1 MDCNCTI
8 TELGA
13 YSLMGVYICLL
24 PLLFFTLTSSSCIST
39 RCAFPCAITFS
50 FCPTQ
55 FGEKFIGLLGQYW
68 FKMTWEFALCNDWI
82 SPYWWVVGTWS
93 VLFQFWGWCNSACGS
108 MEKWWLRYFSHS
120 FITDLGIPNVQFL
133 CWFQQKDVS
142 SGTQITKQ
150 KPEPELPPFKTG
162 KQNRYTHNTGSN
174 HQFWFQFINI
184 EPEPG

>member
-24 PLLFFTLTSSSCIST
+24 PLVFFTPTSSSCIST

-50 FCPTQ
+50 SPPPTQ

-68 FKMTWEFALCNDWI
+68 SKMTWEFALCNDWI
-82 SPYWWVVGTWS
+82 SLYWWVVGTWS
-93 VLFQFWGWCNSACGS
+93 VLLQFWGWCDSACGS

-120 FITDLGIPNVQFL
+120 FITDLGNPN
-133 CWFQQKDVS
+133 S
-142 SGTQITKQ
+142 SVYIINCATNTCFIKIREACHVLEAPNSCSKLFCTLNVFCIGHMQ
-150 KPEPELPPFKTG
+150 
-162 KQNRYTHNTGSN
+162 KQNVAFNKY
-174 HQFWFQFINI
+174 
-184 EPEPG
+184 